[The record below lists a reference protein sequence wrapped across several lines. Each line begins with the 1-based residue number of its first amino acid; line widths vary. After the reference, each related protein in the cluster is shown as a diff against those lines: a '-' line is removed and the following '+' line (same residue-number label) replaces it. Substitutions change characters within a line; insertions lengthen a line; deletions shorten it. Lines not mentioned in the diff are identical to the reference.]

1 MYEEAREAWLKH
13 LTDVEKRVAIRV
25 KRGVAQGI
33 THGIE
38 QGIILG
44 RKEERVNA
52 TKIMVELVKEG
63 FITKEIAFKKLDLSE
78 QEFEKYL

>member
-1 MYEEAREAWLKH
+1 MYEEAEKIWLKNAE
-13 LTDVEKRVAIRV
+13 DRVIMKV

-33 THGIE
+33 TQGIE

-52 TKIMVELVKEG
+52 IKIMAELVKEG
-63 FITKEIAFKKLDLSE
+63 FITKEIAFKKFNLSE
-78 QEFEKYL
+78 QELEKHL

>member
-1 MYEEAREAWLKH
+1 MYQEAEKIWLKNAE
-13 LTDVEKRVAIRV
+13 DRVIMRV

-52 TKIMVELVKEG
+52 TKIMAELVKEG
-63 FITKEIAFKKLDLSE
+63 FITKEIAFNKLDLSE